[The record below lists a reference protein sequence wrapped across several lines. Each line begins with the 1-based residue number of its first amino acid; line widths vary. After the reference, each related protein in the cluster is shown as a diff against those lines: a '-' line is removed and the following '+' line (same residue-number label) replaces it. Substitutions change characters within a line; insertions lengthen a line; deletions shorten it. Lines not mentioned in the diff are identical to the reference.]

1 MELAIATTHD
11 ADCVGGYGTSPTS
24 TLLVTTS
31 QTIPAIVS
39 PSFRTGTC
47 TCRVVVPKEKIK
59 IQRRRKM
66 RLQQQQQ
73 QQQLSIIGIMESFV
87 YYRR

>member
-47 TCRVVVPKEKIK
+47 TCRVVVPKESVGKK
-59 IQRRRKM
+59 YHVGQF
-66 RLQQQQQ
+66 RLQQQCQQ
-73 QQQLSIIGIMESFV
+73 QQHQ
-87 YYRR
+87 